1 MGGGVKMRQ
10 LSISYT
16 DLKAKATA
24 LSALY
29 HYIDFT
35 TNYGVFVYDPNN
47 DVLFDA
53 LPTGADETDFETNI
67 KPTATAYVGY
77 NALFQVLEGQLATA
91 PERVIKGFKRH
102 KTKYWRR
109 SFNYTAPAGVNT
121 NFDVPLTQDIWLS
134 GGAYKVDG
142 NAVWG
147 DRLEFIIVD
156 VDGIISPPGTV
167 LSRYVDDEYLWQGAT
182 EREITTDGAAKI
194 IAGLYLRVRYYSI
207 GATPVKFIV
216 RHFMRRM

>member
-1 MGGGVKMRQ
+1 MKQ

-16 DLKAKATA
+16 DLKTKATVLTA
-24 LSALY
+24 AY

-35 TNYGVFVYDPNN
+35 TNYGVFIYDSNN

-53 LPTGADETDFETNI
+53 LPTGADETDFTTNI
-67 KPTATAYVGY
+67 KPTATAHLNY
-77 NALFQVLEGQLATA
+77 NNLFQVLEGQLTVT
-91 PERVIKGFKRH
+91 PERIVRGFKKH

-109 SFNYTAPAGVNT
+109 SFNFMAPAGVNT
-121 NFDVPLTQDIWLS
+121 NFDTLISEDIWLS

-147 DRLEFIIVD
+147 DRLEFIVID
-156 VDGIISPPGTV
+156 KDGVVSPAGTI
-167 LSRYVDDEYLWQGAT
+167 LTRYVDDEYVYQGAA

-194 IAGLYLRVRYYSI
+194 PAGVYLRVRYYSI
-207 GATPVKFIV
+207 GGTAVKFIV